1 MGADVMHALDLLRQ
15 PGQLARKP
23 VYAVYGDDPFLRREA
38 LAAIERAVLGEVG
51 DELAVA
57 RFAGDE
63 ATLADVND
71 ELRTLPFFAKQRLVI
86 VEGADPFITAH
97 RKDLEEYVERPASS
111 GVLVLSARLWASN
124 TRLAKLVEK
133 EGVSVSC
140 KSPEE
145 RERAAYEK
153 ELVPWLVQYAKARH
167 GVQLELD
174 AARLLVELVG
184 PEIGLLATD
193 VDKLHVYVGERKK
206 IHRDDVAK
214 MVGAG
219 RTETIWKTLEAAT
232 TGNTA
237 LALELLDR
245 LLAAGEPPVRVLAAF
260 GSSLLKVHHAGR
272 LRQERVELREAC
284 KIAGAFPA
292 DTVRQQHAHLGP
304 SRVDALPALLLQA
317 DLDMKGSSTL
327 TPNVV
332 LERLVVRLGRPRK
345 D

>member
-1 MGADVMHALDLLRQ
+1 MHALELLRQ
-15 PGQLARKP
+15 PETLTAQR
-23 VYAVYGDDPFLRREA
+23 VYAVHGDDPFLRRETI
-38 LAAIERAVLGEVG
+38 AAITRTILGDEG
-51 DELAVA
+51 DELALSP
-57 RFAGDE
+57 FAGDE
-63 ATLADVND
+63 ATLADVLD
-71 ELRTLPFFAKQRLVI
+71 ELRTLPFFAKQRVVV

-97 RKDLEEYVERPASS
+97 RKELEEYVERPASA
-111 GVLVLSARLWASN
+111 GVLVLSARSWPAN
-124 TRLAKLVEK
+124 TKLAKLVEAH
-133 EGVSVSC
+133 GLSISC

-153 ELVPWLVQYAKARH
+153 ELVPWLVHYAKARH
-167 GVQLELD
+167 GVHLDLD

-184 PEIGLLATD
+184 PEIGLLVTD
-193 VDKLHVYVGERKK
+193 VDKLHVYAGERKK
-206 IHRDDVAK
+206 IHRDDVAR

-260 GSSLLKVHHAGR
+260 SSSLLRVHHAGR
-272 LRQERVELREAC
+272 LRRARVELREAC
-284 KIAGAFPA
+284 KIAGAFPP
-292 DTVRQQHAHLGP
+292 DTVGRQHTHLGP
-304 SRVDALPALLLQA
+304 LRVDALPALLLQA

-327 TPNVV
+327 HPNVV
-332 LERLVVRLGRPRK
+332 LERLVVTLGRPRP